1 MKRDEPLHDLELW
14 EYVLRQFQMVPPLTG
29 TMRQAL
35 SPETWQTDL
44 QRLLARYFQ
53 NPAIFTIISQAVL
66 QMRQLQ
72 CTFLHDDSRLQVT
85 PFGWRYDRTTDHLFL
100 LTAVKQTI
108 RLIRTTEIQSVHLL
122 GPVTRFDTIERYFD
136 ANRSIDSFHYRTA
149 TLQLHPHDAADEERI
164 LMKLSLYPKKI
175 VRDRSGLLVTMY
187 YETAYEPTF
196 RRFLRTLG
204 DRITVLSPSHLADHM
219 EESTR
224 AMLARYIKTEGGTDA

>member
-14 EYVLRQFQMVPPLTG
+14 EYVLQHFQMVPPLTE
-29 TMRQAL
+29 TMRQVF
-35 SPETWQTDL
+35 SQETWRTDL
-44 QRLLARYFQ
+44 QRLLVRYFQ
-53 NPAIFTIISQAVL
+53 NPTIFTIISQSVL

-72 CTFLHDDSRLQVT
+72 CDFTEGDALQVT

-108 RLIRTTEIQSVHLL
+108 RPIRTIELQSVHLL
-122 GPVTRFDTIERYFD
+122 GPVTHFDTIERYFD

-204 DRITVLSPSHLADHM
+204 DRITVLSPSHLVNHM
-219 EESTR
+219 QESTR
-224 AMLARYIKTEGGTDA
+224 AMLARYIKTEGATDA

>member
-14 EYVLRQFQMVPPLTG
+14 EYVLQHFQIVPPLTE
-29 TMRQAL
+29 TMRQVVAR
-35 SPETWQTDL
+35 ETWQTDL
-44 QRLLARYFQ
+44 QRLLTRYFQ
-53 NPAIFTIISQAVL
+53 NPAIFTTISQAVL

-72 CTFLHDDSRLQVT
+72 CDFATGDCFQVT

-108 RLIRTTEIQSVHLL
+108 RPIRTIELQTVHLL
-122 GPVTRFDTIERYFD
+122 GPVTHFDTIERYFD

-149 TLQLHPHDAADEERI
+149 TLQLHPHDPTDEERI

-175 VRDRSGLLVTMY
+175 VRNRSRLLVTIY

-204 DRITVLSPSHLADHM
+204 DRITVLSPSHLVNHM

-224 AMLARYIKTEGGTDA
+224 AMLARYIKTEDGTDA